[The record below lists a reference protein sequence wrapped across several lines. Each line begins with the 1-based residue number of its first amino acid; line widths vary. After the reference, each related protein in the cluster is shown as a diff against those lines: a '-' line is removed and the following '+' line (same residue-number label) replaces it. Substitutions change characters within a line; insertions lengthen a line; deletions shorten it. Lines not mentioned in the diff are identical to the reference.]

1 MLLRRIGIPLRR
13 CCFPDDTAVMID
25 LLLSSIA
32 CTCASIVA
40 QKSSMG
46 ISTLSSPNGLN
57 RARRKNML
65 EGYCTSKEKLDMS
78 MVAMHLLYKLRTH
91 NDEKHDYH

>member
-1 MLLRRIGIPLRR
+1 
-13 CCFPDDTAVMID
+13 
-25 LLLSSIA
+25 
-32 CTCASIVA
+32 
-40 QKSSMG
+40 
-46 ISTLSSPNGLN
+46 
-57 RARRKNML
+57 ML